1 MDEPESRELTALAED
16 TGSVLSSLRQ
26 LKPPQHTLNM
36 LPACASPTHTG
47 PISCRALYTWTGK
60 DPGEH

>member
-1 MDEPESRELTALAED
+1 MDESESRELTALTED
-16 TGSVLSSLRQ
+16 TGLVLSALWQ

-36 LPACASPTHTG
+36 LPASPTHTG